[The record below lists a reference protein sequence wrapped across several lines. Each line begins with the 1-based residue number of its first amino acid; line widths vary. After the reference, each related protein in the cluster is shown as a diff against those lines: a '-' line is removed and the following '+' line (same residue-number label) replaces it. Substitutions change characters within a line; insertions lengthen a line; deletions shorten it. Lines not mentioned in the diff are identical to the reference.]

1 MFVLMNRGL
10 FKLNCDVHN
19 IQTRQKVDMHMP
31 SSKLTLF
38 QKGVQYSGSKIF
50 NHLPSSIKDLSNDV
64 KSFKV
69 ALKNFLLTHIFY
81 TVDEFFKRQS

>member
-1 MFVLMNRGL
+1 
-10 FKLNCDVHN
+10 LNSDVHN
-19 IQTRQKVDMHMP
+19 IQTRQKVDLHMP
-31 SSKLTLF
+31 LSKLTLF
-38 QKGVQYSGSKIF
+38 QKGVEHSGSTIF

-81 TVDEFFKRQS
+81 TVDEFHKRQS

>member
-1 MFVLMNRGL
+1 M
-10 FKLNCDVHN
+10 NCDAHN
-19 IQTRQKVDMHMP
+19 IQTRQKVHMHMP

-50 NHLPSSIKDLSNDV
+50 NHLPSYIKDLSNDV

-81 TVDEFFKRQS
+81 TVDEFF

>member
-1 MFVLMNRGL
+1 MNGGL
-10 FKLNCDVHN
+10 FKFNCDVHN
-19 IQTRQKVDMHMP
+19 IQTRQKVDLHMP

-38 QKGVQYSGSKIF
+38 QKDSGSKIF
-50 NHLPSSIKDLSNDV
+50 NHLASSIKDLSNDV

-69 ALKNFLLTHIFY
+69 ALKNYPPTHIFY

>member
-1 MFVLMNRGL
+1 MNRGL
-10 FKLNCDVHN
+10 FTFNCDVHN

-50 NHLPSSIKDLSNDV
+50 NHLPSSIKHLSNDV

-69 ALKNFLLTHIFY
+69 ALKNFLLTHIFN
-81 TVDEFFKRQS
+81 TVDEFVK

>member
-1 MFVLMNRGL
+1 MNSGL

-38 QKGVQYSGSKIF
+38 QKGVQYSGSKTF
-50 NHLPSSIKDLSNDV
+50 NHLPSFIKDLSNDV
-64 KSFKV
+64 KSFQV
-69 ALKNFLLTHIFY
+69 ALKNFLLSHIFY
-81 TVDEFFKRQS
+81 TVDEFFKGQS

>member
-1 MFVLMNRGL
+1 MNRAL

-19 IQTRQKVDMHMP
+19 IQIRQKVNLHMP
-31 SSKLTLF
+31 LLKLTLF
-38 QKGVQYSGSKIF
+38 QKGVQYSGSKVF

-64 KSFKV
+64 KSFKG

-81 TVDEFFKRQS
+81 TVDKFLKRQR